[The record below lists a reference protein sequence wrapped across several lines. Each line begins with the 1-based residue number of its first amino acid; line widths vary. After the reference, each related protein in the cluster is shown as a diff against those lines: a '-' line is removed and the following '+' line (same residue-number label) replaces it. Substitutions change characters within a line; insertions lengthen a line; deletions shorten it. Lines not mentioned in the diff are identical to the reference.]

1 MIRTIVRNNKSSF
14 AIILFVMFFVIFQ
27 LSEPSFLYDNNG
39 ALRQFGLG
47 MKNKTILPVWLLS
60 IFLAIISYLLILYYL
75 SFPKMY

>member
-1 MIRTIVRNNKSSF
+1 MYRQYIRRNITSVS
-14 AIILFVMFFVIFQ
+14 IILFVVLFTIIQ
-27 LSEPSFLYDNNG
+27 YLEPAFLYDNDG

>member
-14 AIILFVMFFVIFQ
+14 AIILFIMFFVIFQ
-27 LSEPSFLYDNNG
+27 LTEPSFLYDNNG

>member
-1 MIRTIVRNNKSSF
+1 MIRTIIRTNKASF
-14 AIILFVMFFVIFQ
+14 AILLFIMFFVIFQ
-27 LSEPSFLYDNNG
+27 LSEPAFLYDNDG